1 VVSACAVGPVLS
13 TPSAREELLS
23 RACIHMHTAKEH
35 QGLGYAGSE
44 EPGTIKWWW
53 DLAMLARHDMH
64 GSERQHL
71 VQQLTGL
78 KAQTLAHSAPQPS
91 GASHPHPAS
100 ASASEGGGD
109 TVEGVEA
116 GARLPLHWS
125 VREADELTRCVPR
138 APTRALSRP
147 CRQAYVCHLSLPR
160 YVLSLSVRETRGETH
175 DTETHAIAH
184 TPRYIT

>member
-1 VVSACAVGPVLS
+1 VVSVCAVGPVLS
-13 TPSAREELLS
+13 TPRAREELLS

-35 QGLGYAGSE
+35 QGVGYAGSE

-64 GSERQHL
+64 ASERQHL
-71 VQQLTGL
+71 VQHLTGL
-78 KAQTLAHSAPQPS
+78 KAQTLAHSARQPS
-91 GASHPHPAS
+91 GGSQPRPASAS

-125 VREADELTRCVPR
+125 VREADEFTRCIPSSPYTRPLLSVPPCICLLPELATCLVYLSAR
-138 APTRALSRP
+138 LMMRHRALRHMP
-147 CRQAYVCHLSLPR
+147 
-160 YVLSLSVRETRGETH
+160 
-175 DTETHAIAH
+175 
-184 TPRYIT
+184 